1 MKTKQKMIISILS
14 MVLFIASNISVT
26 AVVIK
31 TEEAGIDNETLFY
44 DTPNAIAVSDS
55 NPFYALIATPLAC
68 HYEEGEQN
76 IIPLYV
82 KDFDNPSKAVVRA
95 EQEQIGITAD
105 FVISDVFTPKEA
117 SLITAQFWDNA
128 PGALIIKDDQNGYNL
143 GMVAT
148 PLASYLN
155 IPVIV
160 TDEIDTDVKTV
171 LNNLEVSYLYI
182 CGELDGTGY
191 DSIYLE
197 NPDEITDLVWRT
209 VYKGFGENTTYIA
222 MTNPLDIT
230 NPEVLDSASYEFSG
244 TLTPNIMLPT
254 PAVNSLIGPSTT
266 EMHTFEVPT
275 GYKYAQIK
283 VDLKNLNYENSD
295 SLGDN
300 VHFMLRSPQGP
311 YYVFGGT
318 QGGIPIR
325 DDDENMVED
334 STQYEVTV
342 YNNSGEYSIMIIGE
356 WFASKTGEYD
366 LTVTVEKLDNP
377 VVPLMK
383 QLSSLAPYL
392 TAYHKGVIF
401 AKPEFAFA
409 ADDHILFNGSTCPGV
424 TQPGSNPQ
432 LLEPSNLHTMK
443 IHDELNVLL
452 ANISDISVENLEQ
465 LREYYDENPM
475 HIAIMADPTMI
486 PMYFYVNPDGEPT
499 DKAYMTGFGTPSD
512 FIYGDI
518 DVNKSDPEND
528 MLSYWPYQENIVGRV
543 TGRNAQDCS
552 ALIARTVFYDL
563 IIENMDDENWKDS
576 ALVQTGCGLEFQNLP
591 IITKLSD
598 MLASGG
604 HGEPTK
610 FPTGEAEFI
619 NMRLTKQMDEG
630 YSNVKNT
637 FWLQSQREG
646 FTQQDLD
653 KIKKTGLMNMLLF
666 PKRIISFFN
675 SDTKVTGGTDHLN
688 SNLIFSFAH
697 GNYNLYEHGDVFI
710 DSFGFPGLTIFD
722 RMISKFRSS
731 LSTKGAYS
739 VRDVDNMRYG
749 PSVVY
754 IESCITGR
762 TDGLIPEN
770 CLSQTYIH
778 AGANTYIGATR
789 FTADPGYLPP
799 RPLPNGWGIGIL
811 GLMKAILDLAIK
823 KEYPDA
829 HFGAVIAEDFIIDL
843 IENDATVGMALRN
856 AKNMYLEKDAN
867 NTFLWTPPLLFTSG
881 CSFIDEELSEFT
893 QPKIIGQTEGSK
905 VIRKKYTALHEF
917 VLYGDPAFNPYQSVN
932 EGEQ

>member
-1 MKTKQKMIISILS
+1 MKTKQKFVVTIVGIIILI
-14 MVLFIASNISVT
+14 LSNIS
-26 AVVIK
+26 AVASVMK
-31 TEEAGIDNETLFY
+31 TENVEGNNETLFY

-68 HYEEGEQN
+68 HYEGGEQQV
-76 IIPLYV
+76 IPLYV
-82 KDFDNPSKAVVRA
+82 KDFKNTSKAVIRA
-95 EQEQIGITAD
+95 EQEQICMPAD

-117 SLITAQFWDNA
+117 SLITAQFWNSA
-128 PGALIIKDDQNGYNL
+128 PGALIIKDDQDGYNL

-148 PLASYLN
+148 PIASYLN

-160 TDEIDTDVKTV
+160 TDEIDLEVKTV
-171 LNNLEVSYLYI
+171 LNNLGVTYLYI
-182 CGELDGTGY
+182 CGDLDGTGY
-191 DSIYLE
+191 GPMYLE
-197 NPDEITDLVWRT
+197 NPDEITDLVWRM
-209 VYKGFGENTTYIA
+209 VYKELGQNTTYIT

-230 NPEVLDSASYEFSG
+230 KPELLDTETYYFSG
-244 TLTPNIMLPT
+244 ELTPNLMLPT
-254 PAVNSLIGPSTT
+254 PAVNSLAGPSTT
-266 EMHTFEVPT
+266 KMHKFEVPV
-275 GYKYAQIK
+275 GYKYANIK
-283 VDLKNLNYENSD
+283 VDLRNLGHKNVD
-295 SLGDN
+295 ALGDN
-300 VHFMLRSPQGP
+300 VHFMLKSPQGP
-311 YYVFGGT
+311 YYIFGGT
-318 QGGIPIR
+318 QGGIPTR
-325 DDDENMVED
+325 DNDGNLIQD
-334 STQYEVTV
+334 STHYEVTV
-342 YNNSGEYSIMIIGE
+342 YNNSGEYSLMIIGE
-356 WFASKTGEYD
+356 WFASKTGKYD
-366 LTVTVEKLDNP
+366 ITVTVEKIDTP

-409 ADDHILFNGSTCPGV
+409 ADDHVLFNGSAYPGV
-424 TQPGSNPQ
+424 TQPGTNPQ
-432 LLEPSNLHTMK
+432 LLEPSNQHTMS
-443 IHDELNVLL
+443 IHDELNMLL
-452 ANISDISVENLEQ
+452 ANISDIDGEDLGQ
-465 LREYYDENPM
+465 LREYYEENPM

-518 DVNKSDPEND
+518 DVNKSDSEND
-528 MLSYWPYQENIVGRV
+528 LLTYWPYQENIVGRV

-563 IIENMDDENWKDS
+563 ILENMADENWKDR

-591 IITKLSD
+591 VITKLGDILS
-598 MLASGG
+598 SGG
-604 HGEPTK
+604 HDEPTK

-619 NMRLTKQMDEG
+619 NMRLANAMDEG
-630 YSNVKNT
+630 YNNVKNT

-653 KIKKTGLMNMLLF
+653 KIKKTGLMNKLLF
-666 PKRIISFFN
+666 PKNLIYFLN
-675 SDTKVTGGTDHLN
+675 SDKKVTGGTDHLN

-710 DSFGFPGLTIFD
+710 DSFGFPGITNLD
-722 RMISKFRSS
+722 RIKSQLRSS

-739 VRDVDNMRYG
+739 VRDVDGMEYG

-762 TDGLIPEN
+762 TDGLIPDN

-811 GLMKAILDLAIK
+811 GLMKATLNLAIK
-823 KEYPDA
+823 GEYPDA
-829 HFGAVIAEDFIIDL
+829 HFGAVIAEDFIINI
-843 IENDATVGMALRN
+843 IENDTTVGMALRN

-867 NTFLWTPPLLFTSG
+867 ETFLWTPPLTFTSG
-881 CSFIDEELSEFT
+881 CSVIDEELSEFT
-893 QPKIIGQTEGSK
+893 QPKKIGQTEGSR

-917 VLYGDPAFNPYQSVN
+917 VLYGDPAFNPYQSKN
-932 EGEQ
+932 EGV